1 MDERAASRPA
11 CSKYAAYPCAGF
23 AIRRPCPLGLN
34 ACDGYEARRN
44 RIDRGWIAAGSRER
58 PALRAEIH
66 PPTGP
71 SRRRISART
80 RRGSSRSSPFVCHL
94 SLVFG
99 PTVRG
104 MTASIRL
111 CVMDRT
117 VGTRSRQASHR
128 KQPGST
134 TALRRLAACG
144 ERNGSQ
150 RLQIRIP
157 APGGIQLP
165 ARTERQDV
173 RRAGASRNG
182 RRVSCNVP
190 VIHSPER

>member
-1 MDERAASRPA
+1 MPL
-11 CSKYAAYPCAGF
+11 
-23 AIRRPCPLGLN
+23 RRFRRSDADYSPRTSLWPRWSQ
-34 ACDGYEARRN
+34 DARRN
-44 RIDRGWIAAGSRER
+44 RIARGWIAAGSRER

-71 SRRRISART
+71 SRRRMSART

-94 SLVFG
+94 SLVLG

-128 KQPGST
+128 KQPGRT
-134 TALRRLAACG
+134 TALRRLAACANAVG
-144 ERNGSQ
+144 RGGCRYVSLLLEGSSY
-150 RLQIRIP
+150 
-157 APGGIQLP
+157 
-165 ARTERQDV
+165 
-173 RRAGASRNG
+173 RRARNVWTCGGREPAAMAAESHATSLQYIAPSGDPMMSGAYAQ
-182 RRVSCNVP
+182 
-190 VIHSPER
+190 